1 MPLLNKTSLQILMAC
16 SLFSLN
22 NQAIAETHHEYGHE
36 HDSEHN
42 HTHEQY
48 AEQSAHEHGVALMQ
62 FVIDEHHVL
71 IEVSSPLYNVIGFET
86 EPSTPEQVAVFQK
99 QLTAIDK
106 GELLRFN
113 PQAQC
118 QLKNKTV
125 DNPFPKMKA
134 HDHAV
139 HEHEHQHDGHEH
151 HMEHA
156 HTNLSFEYQLHCQ
169 NPEQLTQLDTQ
180 PLFKAWS
187 NLQTL
192 RVEWIYQNQQSA
204 KTLDRNQ
211 PVLLF

>member
-1 MPLLNKTSLQILMAC
+1 
-16 SLFSLN
+16 
-22 NQAIAETHHEYGHE
+22 
-36 HDSEHN
+36 
-42 HTHEQY
+42 
-48 AEQSAHEHGVALMQ
+48 MQ
-62 FVIDEHHVL
+62 FVIDEQHVL
-71 IEVSSPLYNVIGFET
+71 IEVSSPLYNVIGFES
-86 EPSTPEQVAVFQK
+86 EPSTPEQLAIFQK
-99 QLTAIDK
+99 QLDAIDR

-113 PQAQC
+113 PEAGC

-139 HEHEHQHDGHEH
+139 HEHSHDDHKHPLEQG
-151 HMEHA
+151 

-180 PLFKAWS
+180 PLFKAWM

-192 RVEWIYQNQQSA
+192 RIEWIYQNQQSA
-204 KTLDRNQ
+204 KDLDRNQ